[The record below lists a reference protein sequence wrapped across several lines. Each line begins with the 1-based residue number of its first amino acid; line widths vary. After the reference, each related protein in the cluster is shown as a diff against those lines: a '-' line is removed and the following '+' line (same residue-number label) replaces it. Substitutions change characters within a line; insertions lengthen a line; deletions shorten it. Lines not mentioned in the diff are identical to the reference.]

1 MQYIDKQKIILWK
14 LYLKTTEYGVE
25 LKHII

>member
-14 LYLKTTEYGVE
+14 LYLKTTEYGFE